1 MPTSLPA
8 ARRPASPQALKLVLG
23 LVPGLVLM
31 LALSACGA
39 VRQPAAP
46 KAEPMSSAA
55 FGTYD
60 YLQFQA
66 LSQEMAR
73 TAALSRTSPEAFAR
87 TLELQKAAAQA
98 IDRVIARESTP
109 SLFMDKAFLYWN
121 PEQAAEARA
130 ILETGL
136 RKFPED
142 SNLNS
147 AVANAFLLENK
158 LPEAA
163 QVIDSY
169 LSRHDNIVLRERLGQ
184 LFIDTDQPAKGLEV
198 LRKIPAKERTNDAQ
212 YQIARAQARL
222 NQRKAAIETLK
233 KLTKDSPD
241 YLEAW
246 VELAFQQEM
255 QKDYAAALGTYTKI
269 LALGETREDIRQRIE
284 NGGGEGREDIRLRVV
299 GLELKLNN
307 PEKALTVALEGSG
320 SKAFVL
326 SAALLFLSENYSAQ
340 ASTLL
345 DVLASSPPVP
355 GEYFFYKAVIAQ
367 DGENNPV
374 KALQFLDLV
383 PQSDAHYSQA
393 LQFRIQLLYSLGRE
407 NEAVALMEQGL
418 RLFPGQS
425 RFPLLRAGYLIEK
438 KRLPEAREVLE
449 AALKL
454 RPDDEDLLYQYGAA
468 LDRMDDRK
476 TALAVM
482 QRIVD
487 RNPEHADALN
497 YIGYTL
503 VEENRELERA
513 LSLIRKADRLKPGNG
528 YIVDSLAWA
537 NYRLGRLDEAW
548 KQIQR
553 SVSLAQDDPTMWEHY
568 GDIAR
573 DVGQRAKAK
582 KGYKNAL
589 KLKHESPERIQKK
602 LKGL

>member
-1 MPTSLPA
+1 
-8 ARRPASPQALKLVLG
+8 
-23 LVPGLVLM
+23 
-31 LALSACGA
+31 
-39 VRQPAAP
+39 
-46 KAEPMSSAA
+46 MSSAA
-55 FGTYD
+55 LGTYD
-60 YLQFQA
+60 YLRFQA

-73 TAALSRTSPEAFAR
+73 TGALSRTSPEAFAR

-98 IDRVIARESTP
+98 MDRVLARESTP

-121 PEQAAEARA
+121 PDQAAEARA
-130 ILETGL
+130 ILEEGL

-142 SNLNS
+142 NNLNA
-147 AVANAFLLENK
+147 AVANAYLLENK

-163 QVIDSY
+163 RVIDAY
-169 LSRHDNIVLRERLGQ
+169 LARHDNSVLRERLGQ
-184 LFIDTDQPAKGLEV
+184 LYIDTDQPAKGLEV
-198 LRKIPAKERTNDAQ
+198 LRKIPAQERSNDAQ

-222 NQRKAAIETLK
+222 GQRKAATETLR
-233 KLTKDSPD
+233 KLTRTAPD

-255 QKDYAAALGTYTKI
+255 EKDYAAALGTYTQI
-269 LALGETREDIRQRIE
+269 LALGEAREDIRLRIE

-299 GLELKLNN
+299 GLQLKLNN

-326 SAALLFLSENYSAQ
+326 SASLLFLSENYTAQ

-383 PQSDAHYSQA
+383 PQSDANYSQA

-407 NEAVALMEQGL
+407 SEAVALMEQGL

-425 RFPLLRAGYLIEK
+425 RFPLLRAGYLMEK
-438 KRLPEAREVLE
+438 KRVAEAREVLE

-476 TALAVM
+476 TALTVM

-487 RNPEHADALN
+487 KNPEHADALN

-503 VEENRELERA
+503 VEENRELARA
-513 LSLIRKADRLKPGNG
+513 LSLIKKADRLKPGNG

-553 SVSLAQDDPTMWEHY
+553 AVSLAQDDPTMWEHY

-573 DVGQRAKAK
+573 EVGQRAKAK
-582 KGYKNAL
+582 KGYNNAL

>member
-1 MPTSLPA
+1 MS
-8 ARRPASPQALKLVLG
+8 ALLLALVL
-23 LVPGLVLM
+23 
-31 LALSACGA
+31 ALTACGA
-39 VRQPAAP
+39 PRQTAAIRP
-46 KAEPMSSAA
+46 EPMSSTAS
-55 FGTYD
+55 GTYD
-60 YLQFQA
+60 YLRFQA
-66 LSQEMAR
+66 LFQEMAR

-130 ILETGL
+130 ILEAGL
-136 RKFPED
+136 SKYPED

-163 QVIDSY
+163 KVIDAY

-198 LRKIPAKERTNDAQ
+198 LRKIPAKERSNDAQ

-233 KLTKDSPD
+233 KLTKASPD

-255 QKDYAAALGTYTKI
+255 EKDYAAALGTYTKI
-269 LALGETREDIRQRIE
+269 LALGEAREDIRLRIE

-307 PEKALTVALEGSG
+307 PEKALTVALDGSG

-326 SAALLFLSENYSAQ
+326 SAALLFLSENYTAQ

-345 DVLASSPPVP
+345 DVLASTPPVP

-407 NEAVALMEQGL
+407 SEAVALMEQGI

-425 RFPLLRAGYLIEK
+425 RFPLLRAGYLMEK
-438 KRLPEAREVLE
+438 KRVAEAREVLE
-449 AALKL
+449 TALKL

-468 LDRMDDRK
+468 LDRMGDRK

-487 RNPEHADALN
+487 KNPEHADALN

-503 VEENRELERA
+503 VEENRDLERA
-513 LSLIRKADRLKPGNG
+513 LSLIRKADRLKPNNG

-537 NYRLGRLDEAW
+537 YYRLGRLEEAW

-573 DVGQRAKAK
+573 DVGQRGKAK
-582 KGYKNAL
+582 KGYKSAL

-602 LKGL
+602 FKGL

>member
-8 ARRPASPQALKLVLG
+8 ARR
-23 LVPGLVLM
+23 LVPLLALG
-31 LALSACGA
+31 LALSLACAACGA
-39 VRQPAAP
+39 ARQAAP
-46 KAEPMSSAA
+46 RPEPMSSAA
-55 FGTYD
+55 TSTFD

-66 LSQEMAR
+66 LFQEMAR
-73 TAALSRTSPEAFAR
+73 TAAFSRTSPEAFAR

-98 IDRVIARESTP
+98 IDRVIARESAP

-130 ILETGL
+130 ILEAGL
-136 RKFPED
+136 SKYPED

-163 QVIDSY
+163 KVIDAY

-198 LRKIPAKERTNDAQ
+198 LRKIPAKERSNDAQ

-233 KLTKDSPD
+233 KLTKVSPD

-255 QKDYAAALGTYTKI
+255 EKDYAAALGTYSQI
-269 LALGETREDIRQRIE
+269 LALGEAREDIRLRIE

-307 PEKALTVALEGSG
+307 PEKALTVALDGSG

-326 SAALLFLSENYSAQ
+326 SAALLFLSENYTAQ

-345 DVLASSPPVP
+345 DVLASTPPVP

-407 NEAVALMEQGL
+407 SEAVALMEQGI

-425 RFPLLRAGYLIEK
+425 RFPLLRAGYLMEK
-438 KRLPEAREVLE
+438 KRVAEAREVLD

-454 RPDDEDLLYQYGAA
+454 RPDDEDLLYQYGAV
-468 LDRMDDRK
+468 LDRQGERK
-476 TALAVM
+476 AALGVM

-487 RNPEHADALN
+487 KNPEHADALN

-513 LSLIRKADRLKPGNG
+513 FGLIKKADKLKPNNG

-589 KLKHESPERIQKK
+589 KLKHESPERIKKK